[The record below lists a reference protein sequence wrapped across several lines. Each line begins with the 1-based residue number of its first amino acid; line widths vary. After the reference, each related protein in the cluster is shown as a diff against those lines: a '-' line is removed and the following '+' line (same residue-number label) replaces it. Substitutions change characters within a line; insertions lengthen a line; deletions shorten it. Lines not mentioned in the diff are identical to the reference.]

1 MLVVDMIEK
10 DLMHPSKSMI
20 FLNDNKDL
28 KITFYILCM
37 VRVGRF
43 YIWLHLE
50 LCMNCVKLKLKS

>member
-1 MLVVDMIEK
+1 MIEK

-20 FLNDNKDL
+20 LLNDNQDL

-37 VRVGRF
+37 VRVDRF